1 MVDAVNCLAFI
12 EHKLNLSDEE
22 TIEIIQENPY
32 MQYLCGLTEFTDKPI
47 FDPSLFVTIRKRIS
61 IEEINKIMTSLLQ
74 RELKKK
80 EDAKNVK
87 EDQDDIDNNAPT
99 PQVQSDDNGAE
110 YTDSHGRKHKGI
122 LKIDATCA
130 DAEVRFPVDV
140 DIIHDGCKVLDRYL
154 ASRCKK
160 ALAISP
166 VRSSYKVAR
175 CYNPC

>member
-74 RELKKK
+74 RELKKM
-80 EDAKNVK
+80 
-87 EDQDDIDNNAPT
+87 PRM
-99 PQVQSDDNGAE
+99 S
-110 YTDSHGRKHKGI
+110 RKTKTI
-122 LKIDATCA
+122 
-130 DAEVRFPVDV
+130 
-140 DIIHDGCKVLDRYL
+140 
-154 ASRCKK
+154 
-160 ALAISP
+160 
-166 VRSSYKVAR
+166 
-175 CYNPC
+175 